1 LGRPVYIEIIGDIN
15 IKELFNV
22 TTEERMMKDY
32 VKEYE
37 RLLKYRFP
45 ACSKAAGKL
54 IEQSLT
60 ILDMKGEATKF
71 MFGKTKEIVKITS
84 KISQDYYP
92 EMLGR
97 MFIINTPF
105 TFKAIWSFVKP
116 FLDEKTSKK
125 ISLEGSSYIKK
136 LLEIVKNIFISGRSR
151 QPPYSH
157 RRNLHMFPHG
167 RRLFIH

>member
-1 LGRPVYIEIIGDIN
+1 MVKQHYPHGYHKTDKCGRPIYIEIIGDIN
-15 IKELFNV
+15 IKELFNF
-22 TTEERMMKDY
+22 TDDERMMKYY

-37 RLLKYRFP
+37 RTVRYRYA

-71 MFGKTKEIVKITS
+71 MFGKTKDFVKLAA

-92 EMLGR
+92 EMLAR
-97 MFIINTPF
+97 MFIVNTPF
-105 TFKAIWSFVKP
+105 TFKALWSFVKP

-125 ISLEGSSYIKK
+125 ISLEGSKYITK
-136 LLEIVKNIFISGRSR
+136 LLELVLYN
-151 QPPYSH
+151 
-157 RRNLHMFPHG
+157 
-167 RRLFIH
+167 